1 MTMNKYISPAIVELE
16 LHIEG
21 SAMLT
26 QSAYDEKNN
35 TENLTWD
42 DYQEL

>member
-1 MTMNKYISPAIVELE
+1 MKKYITPQIDEMELCA
-16 LHIEG
+16 EG
-21 SAMLT
+21 SMMLT
-26 QSAYDEKNN
+26 QSGFDEKNN

>member
-1 MTMNKYISPAIVELE
+1 MMKKYITPLIEEMEFFA
-16 LHIEG
+16 EG
-21 SAMLT
+21 SMMLT
-26 QSAYDEKNN
+26 QSGYDEKNN